1 MKELRA
7 DINRNADYFRMELE
21 NKRMNAEKI
30 ENSFVEMLTEPKA
43 PKSRLNNAEER
54 ISDLEDKIMEITQSG
69 QQTENQMK
77 QSMKNTTPRRKRKRE
92 LKIYLKKLCQKTF
105 QI

>member
-1 MKELRA
+1 
-7 DINRNADYFRMELE
+7 MELE

-69 QQTENQMK
+69 QQK
-77 QSMKNTTPRRKRKRE
+77 
-92 LKIYLKKLCQKTF
+92 
-105 QI
+105 